1 MTQPRAE
8 KVTLSNLGKLG
19 FESYCPLTR
28 RERIIKQKS
37 VVEVAPLFPRYVF
50 VKVPEI
56 SWYGLKTTQGVS
68 RVVFSGDKPAKI
80 SEKIIDDLKTHE
92 IYLQEPEKKQ
102 ATYTAGQPV
111 KVISG
116 AFLGHLGIFEYS
128 TANQRECILLNFLGR
143 EARVYVSTHDLVAS

>member
-1 MTQPRAE
+1 MSQPRFE
-8 KVTLSNLGKLG
+8 KVTLTYLEKQG
-19 FESYCPLTR
+19 FEAYCPLTR
-28 RERIIKQKS
+28 REKLVKQKT

-56 SWYGLKTTQGVS
+56 RWHSLKTTRGVS

-80 SEKIIDDLKTHE
+80 SDKVIDDLKTHE
-92 IYLQEPEKKQ
+92 IWLQEPEKKE
-102 ATYTAGQPV
+102 ATYIAGQPV

-128 TANQRECILLNFLGR
+128 TPNERECVLLKLLGR
-143 EARVYVSTHDLVAS
+143 EARVYISTHDLVAC